1 MKKILAF
8 ILLTFAIC
16 YLIFIADFKTPAAK
30 AGNKLLR
37 FHVVANS
44 DLKSDQD
51 VKIKVR
57 DEILKE
63 MGSLLSEAEN
73 REESIEIVKE
83 NISRIE
89 GIADSII
96 KKEGKNYAS
105 RAEVGDFL
113 FPVKSYGDITLPS
126 GKYKALKVVLGE
138 GGGKNW
144 WCVMFPPLCFIDITK
159 GLTSKETNKELKDV
173 LTDEEI
179 SSITTFRQDSNVKE
193 PAASASSIEK
203 KSSIDNIKKED
214 KNSMKPKVEFRFK
227 TIEIIT
233 DVFDRISDYIRNKG

>member
-8 ILLTFAIC
+8 ILLTIAFC
-16 YLIFIADFKTPAAK
+16 YLIFTANSKTPAAQ
-30 AGNKLLR
+30 AGSKLLR

-44 DLKSDQD
+44 DLESDQD

-57 DEILKE
+57 NEILKE
-63 MGSLLSEAEN
+63 MGSLLSEAKN
-73 REESIEIVKE
+73 REESIDIVKE
-83 NISRIE
+83 NISKIQD
-89 GIADSII
+89 IADSIL
-96 KKEGKNYAS
+96 KKEGKNYTS
-105 RAEVGDFL
+105 RAEVGDFI

-159 GLTSKETNKELKDV
+159 GLTSQETNEELKDV

-179 SSITTFRQDSNVKE
+179 SSITTFKQDSNVIE

-203 KSSIDNIKKED
+203 KSSSDNIKKTD
-214 KNSMKPKVEFRFK
+214 KNSMKPKVEFRLK

-233 DVFDRISDYIRNKG
+233 DVFDRISNYIRNKG